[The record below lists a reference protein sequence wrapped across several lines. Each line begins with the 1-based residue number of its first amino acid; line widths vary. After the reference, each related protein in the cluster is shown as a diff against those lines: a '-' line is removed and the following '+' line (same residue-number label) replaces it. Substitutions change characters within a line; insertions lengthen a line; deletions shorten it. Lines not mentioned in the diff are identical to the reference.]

1 MGRGSF
7 SEKGWRGMMKIW
19 GRKNSVNVQ
28 KVLWCCDELEVPY
41 ERIDAGGDFG
51 LTREPDYLA
60 MNPTGLIPTIE
71 DDGFTLWESN
81 TIVRYLSAK
90 HGANTLWPQDHAA
103 RALAEKW
110 MDYQLGTLW
119 VAFRA
124 AFLGLVRTPPEKRNV
139 GRIGASLEDT
149 AEALSVLDAH
159 LAGNEYVAGTGF
171 TVGDV
176 ALGSTVYRWLN
187 MEIERP
193 EMPNLEAWHA
203 HLTARPAYQ
212 ENVMVP
218 FT

>member
-1 MGRGSF
+1 MI
-7 SEKGWRGMMKIW
+7 EIW

-28 KVLWCCDELEVPY
+28 KVLWCCDELGIPY
-41 ERIDAGGDFG
+41 ERVDAGGAFG
-51 LTREPDYLA
+51 GTREPEYLA
-60 MNPTGLIPTIE
+60 MNPTGLIPSIQ

-81 TIVRYLSAK
+81 TIVRYLAAK
-90 HGANTLWPQDHAA
+90 YGAGSLWPEHPAP

-124 AFLGLVRTPPEKRNV
+124 AFLGLVRTPPEKRD
-139 GRIGASLEDT
+139 RDQIRTSLEST
-149 AEALSVLDAH
+149 AEALAILDAH
-159 LAGNEYVAGTGF
+159 LDGEEYVAGADLTI
-171 TVGDV
+171 GDV

-193 EMPNLEAWHA
+193 EMLNLEAWHSR
-203 HLTARPAYQ
+203 LSTRPAYQ
-212 ENVMVP
+212 KNVVVP

>member
-1 MGRGSF
+1 MI
-7 SEKGWRGMMKIW
+7 KIW

-28 KVLWCCDELEVPY
+28 KVLWCCDELGIPY
-41 ERIDAGGDFG
+41 ERVDAGGAFG
-51 LTREPDYLA
+51 GTREPEYLV
-60 MNPTGLIPTIE
+60 MNPTALIPTIR

-81 TIVRYLSAK
+81 TIVRYLAAK
-90 HGANTLWPQDHAA
+90 YGAGSLWPEDPAA

-124 AFLGLVRTPPEKRNV
+124 AFLGLVRTPPEKRDSDQI
-139 GRIGASLEDT
+139 RASLEST
-149 AEALSVLDAH
+149 AEALAILDAH
-159 LAGNEYVAGTGF
+159 LAGEEYVAGADL

-187 MEIERP
+187 IEIQRS
-193 EMPNLEAWHA
+193 EMPNLEAWHDR
-203 HLTARPAYQ
+203 LSIRPAYQ
-212 ENVMVP
+212 KTIMVP

>member
-1 MGRGSF
+1 ML
-7 SEKGWRGMMKIW
+7 KIW

-28 KVLWCCDELEVPY
+28 KVLWCCDELELPY
-41 ERIDAGGDFG
+41 ERVDAGGTFG
-51 LTREPDYLA
+51 VTGEPGYLA

-81 TIVRYLSAK
+81 TIVRYLSSK
-90 HGANTLWPQDHAA
+90 YGANTLWPEDPAT

-119 VAFRA
+119 PAFRA
-124 AFLGLVRTPPEKRNV
+124 AFLGLVRTPPEKREV
-139 GRIGASLEDT
+139 AQIDASLEDT
-149 AEALSVLDAH
+149 AAALAVLDAH
-159 LAGNEYVAGTGF
+159 LAGNDYVAGASLTA
-171 TVGDV
+171 GDV

-193 EMPNLEAWHA
+193 RMPNLEAWHE
-203 HLTARPAYQ
+203 LLSARPAYQ
-212 ENVMVP
+212 KSVMVP

>member
-1 MGRGSF
+1 MI
-7 SEKGWRGMMKIW
+7 KVW

-28 KVLWCCDELEVPY
+28 KVLWCCDELELPY
-41 ERIDAGGDFG
+41 ERVDAGGAFG
-51 LTREPDYLA
+51 GTRNPEYLA
-60 MNPTGLIPTIE
+60 MNPTGLIPTIR

-81 TIVRYLSAK
+81 TIVRYLAAK
-90 HGANTLWPQDHAA
+90 YGADTLWPQDPAP

-124 AFLGLVRTPPEKRNV
+124 AFLGLVRTPPEKRDPDEI
-139 GRIGASLEDT
+139 RTSLEST
-149 AEALSVLDAH
+149 AEVLAVLDAH
-159 LAGNEYVAGTGF
+159 LASEDYVAGADL

-193 EMPNLEAWHA
+193 EMPNLEAWHDR
-203 HLTARPAYQ
+203 LSTRPAYQ
-212 ENVMVP
+212 KNVMVP
-218 FT
+218 FV

>member
-1 MGRGSF
+1 MI
-7 SEKGWRGMMKIW
+7 KIW

-28 KVLWCCDELEVPY
+28 KVLWCCDELGIPY
-41 ERIDAGGDFG
+41 ERVDAGGEFG
-51 LTREPDYLA
+51 GTREPEYLA
-60 MNPTGLIPTIE
+60 MNPTALIPTIR

-81 TIVRYLSAK
+81 TIVRYLAAK
-90 HGANTLWPQDHAA
+90 YGTGSLWPEDPTA

-110 MDYQLGTLW
+110 MDYQLGTVW

-124 AFLGLVRTPPEKRNV
+124 AFLGLVRTPPEKRDPDQ
-139 GRIGASLEDT
+139 IEASLEST
-149 AEALSVLDAH
+149 AEALAILDAH
-159 LAGNEYVAGTGF
+159 LASEEYVTGADL

-193 EMPNLEAWHA
+193 EMPNLEAWHDR
-203 HLTARPAYQ
+203 LTTRPAYQ
-212 ENVMVP
+212 KNVMVP